1 MDDFEK
7 LVEEGKRSAQ
17 KSGKVLSEELAGEK
31 ASAGKHVTELGETAA
46 RNAQSFWEETKIR
59 GKRAGER
66 LGEEWEKVA
75 ETAQGYAR
83 EHSVGVALG
92 SLGLG
97 LVLGLIVG
105 LLVRRD

>member
-17 KSGKVLSEELAGEK
+17 KAGKTLSEELSEEK
-31 ASAGKHVTELGETAA
+31 SNARKHVTELGETAA
-46 RNAQSFWEETKIR
+46 RHAQSLWEETKLR

-66 LGEEWEKVA
+66 LGEEWEKMS
-75 ETAQGYAR
+75 ESAQVYTR

-97 LVLGLIVG
+97 IVLGVIVG
-105 LLVRRD
+105 LLARRD

>member
-17 KSGKVLSEELAGEK
+17 KAGKALSEELSEEK

-46 RNAQSFWEETKIR
+46 RHAQSLWEETKLR

-66 LGEEWEKVA
+66 LGEEWERVSG
-75 ETAQGYAR
+75 TAKDYAR

-97 LVLGLIVG
+97 VVLGVIVG